1 MSNIIDKRFYDKPLV
16 VHEEKNAFT
25 SLIESAS
32 EHSPENFNIFA
43 STLIEITIDQ
53 CVALNDLRLLAN
65 WELFLKVRIWYF
77 STFLIDRIYVCGVN
91 FCFNLFFQRP
101 IFKTT
106 IQMKEELQLRNFYR
120 WWIMNLFPSVITLWS
135 HITSHY
141 WNFKPA
147 FSIWTNLFYTK
158 RAKASA

>member
-1 MSNIIDKRFYDKPLV
+1 MNSGDNTEKLSNFKFLSVVLQNYNSLKEKVEESLMSNIIDKRFYDKPLV

-65 WELFLKVRIWYF
+65 WELFLKVRI
-77 STFLIDRIYVCGVN
+77 L
-91 FCFNLFFQRP
+91 
-101 IFKTT
+101 
-106 IQMKEELQLRNFYR
+106 
-120 WWIMNLFPSVITLWS
+120 
-135 HITSHY
+135 
-141 WNFKPA
+141 
-147 FSIWTNLFYTK
+147 
-158 RAKASA
+158 